1 MTQDDENIWKG
12 FRRLYPHPLIE
23 FGALIIITAMYLYN
37 AFSYELPVG
46 YAGLFSIMVEGIIE
60 QPLPMPSSVPHY
72 GPGGM
77 PFAYPP
83 FGLYLTSFF
92 VGILNI
98 PVFSYLRWAPPLVT
112 IGAFTCAY
120 FFFRQ
125 IAQDRTK
132 ATIAVLLVAAAEI
145 SYVTHATAAG
155 MVRSWALVFA
165 VSGAYFGLRAYE
177 AKKRWSM
184 VGFLAA
190 LFLALTIM
198 THLSY
203 AGFLLIGIVVMAFV
217 NNGFHL
223 TRRSLWTMGFILIG
237 ALVLSSPWWGTLLL
251 RHGLQVFLNASGTH
265 GTLAMLDRATGN
277 LILVPVEM
285 VRWFVNLGRSWW
297 PFFFAGLSL
306 IGFVYSTWKRL
317 WFLPVWMLM
326 TVLFLGETDRFQI
339 FISSMLIAVV
349 LVDLARIGDLSPR
362 ASRWVKDGMFLSPIF
377 LVLIL
382 APIVGQGFVGIRRSR
397 EALSSNLLAMAAWVQ
412 ANTPEDTEY
421 IYLGED
427 HDVPEWLPYLM
438 RRTPIIAHWGAE
450 WKGNYNTQKSLT
462 RDVEN
467 CLSRQ
472 SAECVFDLI
481 EQEGTRVRLLVL
493 HNEYTSLRDALASHP
508 RWDEVYESGSFVLY
522 EMDE

>member
-1 MTQDDENIWKG
+1 MIQDDVNTWKKI
-12 FRRLYPHPLIE
+12 RRFYPHPLIE
-23 FGALIIITAMYLYN
+23 ITALIIITGMYLYN
-37 AFSYELPVG
+37 AFRYELPIG
-46 YAGLFSIMVEGIIE
+46 YAGLFMMMSERIIE
-60 QPLPMPSSVPHY
+60 QPIPMPSSVPYY

-92 VGILNI
+92 LGVLKI
-98 PVFSYLRWAPPLVT
+98 PIFSYLRWAPPLVT
-112 IGAFTCAY
+112 IGAFVCSY

-125 IAQDRTK
+125 LAQDRIK
-132 ATIAVLLVAAAEI
+132 AIVAVLLVAAAEI

-177 AKKRWSM
+177 ANKRWSM

-223 TRRSLWTMGFILIG
+223 TRRSLWTMSFILIG

-251 RHGLQVFLNASGTH
+251 RHGFQVFINASGTH
-265 GTLAMLDRATGN
+265 GTLAILDRAAGD
-277 LILVPVEM
+277 LLLVPVEM
-285 VRWFVNLGRSWW
+285 LRWIVNLGRSWW

-339 FISSMLIAVV
+339 FISGMLIAIV
-349 LVDLARIGDLSPR
+349 LVDLARVGELSMR
-362 ASRWVKDGMFLSPIF
+362 ASKRAKDGVFLSLIF
-377 LVLIL
+377 LALIL
-382 APIVGQGFVGIRRSR
+382 VPIVGQGFVGIRRSR
-397 EALSSNLLAMAAWVQ
+397 EALSSNLLAVAAWVQ
-412 ANTPEDTEY
+412 VNTPEDTEY
-421 IYLGED
+421 IYLGEE

-450 WKGNYNTQKSLT
+450 WKGNYHTQKSLT
-462 RDVEN
+462 RDMEN
-467 CLSRQ
+467 CLQWQ
-472 SAECVFDLI
+472 SVECVFDLI

-493 HNEYTSLRDALASHP
+493 HNEYAPLRDTLASHP
-508 RWDEVYESGSFVLY
+508 RWDEVYESGPFVLF
-522 EMDE
+522 ELDE